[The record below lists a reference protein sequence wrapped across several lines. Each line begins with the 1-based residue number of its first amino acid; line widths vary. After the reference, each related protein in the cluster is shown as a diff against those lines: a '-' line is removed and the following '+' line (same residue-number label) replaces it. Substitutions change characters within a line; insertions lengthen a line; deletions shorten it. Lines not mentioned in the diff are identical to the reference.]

1 MANPHKT
8 AYNVAEQAYN
18 RQSERQRI
26 LGDGLRYNQLE
37 STNDLAVYESD
48 DTVYLGWSGTRTD
61 RENRSDLLAD
71 LSILT
76 ETQDIDERFKAA
88 QTTLQRI
95 RYGNPKKK
103 VVATGHSLGGALAQ
117 YAVKTF
123 HRDENVNDI
132 TFNAALNPM
141 KHQGT
146 LPNKKGSK
154 QFRVQGDLFSFVSP
168 FRRLS
173 ASNISWVARNRNY
186 NAHSLINF
194 KDVV

>member
-1 MANPHKT
+1 MAAAHKT
-8 AYNVAEQAYN
+8 AYNVTEQAYH
-18 RQSERQRI
+18 RQSERQRM
-26 LGDGLRYNQLE
+26 LGDGLHYNQAE
-37 STNDLAVYESD
+37 STDDLAVYESH

-61 RENRSDLLAD
+61 RQNRSDLLAD
-71 LSILT
+71 LAIIT
-76 ETQDIDERFKAA
+76 ESHDTDERFKSA

-103 VVATGHSLGGALAQ
+103 IVATGHSLGGALAQ

-132 TFNAALNPM
+132 TFNAAINPM

-154 QFRVQGDLFSFVSP
+154 HFHVQGDLFSFVSP

-173 ASNISWVARNRNY
+173 ASNITWVARNRNY

-194 KDVV
+194 KDVA